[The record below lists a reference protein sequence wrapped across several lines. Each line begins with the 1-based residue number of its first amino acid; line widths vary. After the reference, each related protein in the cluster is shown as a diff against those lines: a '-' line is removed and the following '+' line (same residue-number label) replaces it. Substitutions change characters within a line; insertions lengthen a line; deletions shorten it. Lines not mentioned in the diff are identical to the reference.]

1 MKASR
6 AELTLD
12 DLMRVRARGDV
23 TLAGLIE
30 ANLVPE

>member
-12 DLMRVRARGDV
+12 DLMRVE
-23 TLAGLIE
+23 AGKSRS
-30 ANLVPE
+30 PR